1 MKNIPEDII
10 NYIKD
15 KDAVQSY
22 SELVDLMGFTEEEAS
37 NILDVKTF
45 KDLEFKP
52 HSVVPKGVAAVMYFP
67 LIDEGDGGWFS
78 VIGGGKGLYGDGKTS
93 FEVLSENMGD
103 PLTYLDKENVTEEM
117 LKIQKTKYEL

>member
-1 MKNIPEDII
+1 MKKMDDII

-15 KDAVQSY
+15 KSAVDAY
-22 SELVDLMGFTEEEAS
+22 NELVDLMGFNEDEAS

>member
-1 MKNIPEDII
+1 MDDIV
-10 NYIKD
+10 NYIKN
-15 KDAVQSY
+15 KSALNAY
-22 SELVDLMGFTEEEAS
+22 KELVDLMGFNEEEAS
-37 NILDVKTF
+37 NILGVKTF

-93 FEVLSENMGD
+93 FEVLSENTSD
-103 PLTYLDKENVTEEM
+103 PLTYLGKDNVTEEM